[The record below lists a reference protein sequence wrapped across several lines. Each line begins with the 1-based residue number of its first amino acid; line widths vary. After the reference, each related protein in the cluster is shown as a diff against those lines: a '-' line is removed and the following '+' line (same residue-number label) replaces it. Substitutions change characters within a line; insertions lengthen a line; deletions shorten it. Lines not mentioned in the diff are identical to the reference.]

1 VFEWT
6 EDRTFLRGRFSMKY
20 EGRTVGGFQIL
31 ALDPATRVL
40 RSWTFEAGGGLG
52 EAAWAR
58 TDKGWTAKT
67 TAVTPEGERVTATT
81 ELMPT
86 DVNSFVWKST
96 DCTIGGEKVRDVG
109 PIKVVREG
117 PGK

>member
-1 VFEWT
+1 
-6 EDRTFLRGRFSMKY
+6 
-20 EGRTVGGFQIL
+20 
-31 ALDPATRVL
+31 
-40 RSWTFEAGGGLG
+40 
-52 EAAWAR
+52 
-58 TDKGWTAKT
+58 
-67 TAVTPEGERVTATT
+67 VTPEGERVTATT